1 MQVVNQMT
9 EREKAAYKVIKIMP
23 KPLVDVVIPPLNKI
37 RVDGLKRLQTPLNLV
52 LYITD
57 YCNAKC
63 EHCFYWKNLNKK
75 VDELKLDELKKIIK
89 SLKHPLEL
97 AILTGGEPFLRKDIA
112 EICEAFYTINDTER
126 INIATNGFFVEKT
139 VNLAETLMKKYPRK
153 RLTIFVSIDGLEDTH
168 DRIRGIP
175 GLFKKCVETIKKVVA
190 LQEKYEGLTVFV
202 NTTVFS
208 DNYKE
213 LAELNETIRSL
224 GAIHKFNILRDNHSV
239 GGIDTSILND
249 FDPKS
254 SILPDLNEL
263 ENVYKLVDERAEGI
277 PGRMEALKIRYSVD
291 MLKERKMKVK
301 CLGGIT
307 DGVLFTDGNIGV
319 CEPTKPFAN
328 IREYELDFEKAWNS
342 EPAQKRKNQV
352 SKCFCLQS
360 CNLLNAMKYD
370 TKTIL
375 NVLR

>member
-1 MQVVNQMT
+1 M
-9 EREKAAYKVIKIMP
+9 
-23 KPLVDVVIPPLNKI
+23 
-37 RVDGLKRLQTPLNLV
+37 
-52 LYITD
+52 
-57 YCNAKC
+57 
-63 EHCFYWKNLNKK
+63 
-75 VDELKLDELKKIIK
+75 
-89 SLKHPLEL
+89 
-97 AILTGGEPFLRKDIA
+97 
-112 EICEAFYTINDTER
+112 
-126 INIATNGFFVEKT
+126 
-139 VNLAETLMKKYPRK
+139 
-153 RLTIFVSIDGLEDTH
+153 
-168 DRIRGIP
+168 
-175 GLFKKCVETIKKVVA
+175 ETIKKVVA